1 MVLKPYDAP
10 RDEGTS
16 PPVSAAPPR
25 GPGLCQTWFQQP
37 RPCRWPRAC
46 HTPWPDLSLPVCKA
60 GGRPLAFETR
70 VPSQAV
76 RTGRPPLLFLLARE
90 GLLWNTANT
99 QQPWCPRYPPLL
111 PGLSW
116 GRQPAPRAGGRQA
129 GRLRVS
135 SASRLRQR
143 ETGCHLPASGAEI
156 PGRAPREGV
165 PVGRRPPSR
174 TSPAGSSSCACVCA
188 CPCVCARAC
197 TRALA
202 SPPVSVSVV
211 SGRGTEN
218 TDRGWQRA
226 DFPNPGARVSPA
238 SAPEPSRRWL
248 GPGAAPGRS

>member
-1 MVLKPYDAP
+1 MGVVSPRSSSAQRDGPRPGRHAPPSGLSQLGSASVWQRPGMVLKPYDAP

-116 GRQPAPRAGGRQA
+116 GRQPAPRAGGSQA

-174 TSPAGSSSCACVCA
+174 TSPVRPAAAAVPA
-188 CPCVCARAC
+188 CARARVC
-197 TRALA
+197 VR
-202 SPPVSVSVV
+202 VH
-211 SGRGTEN
+211 
-218 TDRGWQRA
+218 
-226 DFPNPGARVSPA
+226 ARVR
-238 SAPEPSRRWL
+238 SRVRL
-248 GPGAAPGRS
+248 RV

>member
-1 MVLKPYDAP
+1 MGVVSPRSSLAQRDGPRPGRHAPPPRRGCHSWGQHLFGRGQGWCSNPTMPP

-76 RTGRPPLLFLLARE
+76 RTGRPPLLLLLARE

-116 GRQPAPRAGGRQA
+116 GRQPAPRAGGSQA

-174 TSPAGSSSCACVCA
+174 TSPVRPAAAAVPA
-188 CPCVCARAC
+188 CARARVC
-197 TRALA
+197 VR
-202 SPPVSVSVV
+202 V
-211 SGRGTEN
+211 
-218 TDRGWQRA
+218 Q
-226 DFPNPGARVSPA
+226 ARVR
-238 SAPEPSRRWL
+238 SRVRM
-248 GPGAAPGRS
+248 RV